1 MAAMAVAFA
10 ACTPKEKTPDVN
22 TITEDGFYVVGEAT
36 GLSEVTAALTM
47 ANGIN
52 EAKSQTVRD
61 GMYEKY
67 IVLQG
72 GKEFSLAYVNGGQ
85 QTAYGATLTEFKP
98 DSFDGIYAD
107 NPADA
112 VFKGALVVGDS
123 APKMKVNKTG
133 LYHIVLDLNKAGDLD
148 DAQIVLSPVT
158 MGVRGGM
165 NNWGFTE
172 LSADGASNDGIT
184 FSVSGQELGN
194 NGEFKFAY
202 NNSWKI
208 TLDSKGEVKANTNLG
223 KDCKPGGDNIV
234 VSDGAGKYKITLT
247 YKLAAGD
254 VANSFKYGIE
264 QESKASYP
272 ENLYMTGNDF
282 GSWVWGSE
290 GVVKLQHISAGGD
303 AKDGCFVVTRFF
315 KAANGVKFSTINVK
329 DDWSKSFGGMTNNSA
344 NASFDAD
351 GNLVVPSDGL
361 WTVTIDYTT
370 DNLTLTEGMIYG
382 MGDCFGGDWTA
393 GKNKG
398 AVNADGTANIT
409 AQNDGNIRVYAPCA
423 FDWWQHEFRPTA
435 DGKIEYREGAELEG
449 GFAVKAGDTVIFDF
463 NAGTATV
470 GGGSTP
476 PAGGSELKTA
486 DELLAWLANPTAD
499 VTLGADIDLS
509 GAAVA
514 PAAEFTGSLDGNGKT
529 ITVKD
534 LATPL
539 IPQTSGAVKNVT
551 FAGSFAAAPTAE
563 KLLLAPIGKSTG
575 DIENVVNKAS
585 VTVTG
590 AAGEGGATV
599 AGVVAEAY
607 GAVKGCKNEGNISVD
622 ASGKDTW
629 TIAVAGVAGFV
640 GAPIEGCENS
650 GEVSLVAGSPLGRTA
665 GMTDISM
672 KYNPVSSVAGVVTYA
687 VSDPTHEVTVKN
699 CSNSGIISFTYD
711 NLNASS
717 AAVSRSAVCGVVAN
731 TGGDV
736 SNCHNTGAIY
746 GTMVAADRSKA
757 YSDVNIILHASGV
770 AGIDYFVKKIK
781 GSADQ
786 NETNITDC
794 TNSGPIYVDSDMTK
808 SNNAV
813 GGVSAWPAAESAS
826 ITVIKNCVN
835 SGHIYVKGLLKIRA
849 GGIAGGTN
857 SIEDCKNTGNIEVEN
872 ADAASVFGLI
882 NGFHSQTHTL
892 KNCEAEG
899 TIKSAVK
906 VGGLGGICGGIGNA
920 ENTLCEGCKV
930 NAAIESSATKQCGL
944 IVGVL
949 NGSTKNITIGTADSP
964 VKVAGS
970 VNGVKATAANFME
983 LVQNADNYK
992 EGVHTFNVVFGE

>member
-1 MAAMAVAFA
+1 MRKFFGFLSMAAMAVAFA

-329 DDWSKSFGGMTNNSA
+329 DDWSKSFGAMTNNSA

-463 NAGTATV
+463 NAGTSKVISGGITPTPGTAPTIKDFAQEYVKILDIWETNIAEEIVMHSSVPEQNAKNAHYVPGDTKITV
-470 GGGSTP
+470 GDKEYNTADMLETALRSYLLTRGYDGNELNKYGPGSIDKILEPKSISGTEVPETHDYTWGNAPYNETSGNGGHLAMGTAENNEHCKVKVDILDNWAMRTLNYNKGKPLSNLCGYSGNQLAGYYGAFCAQRALITYAFFFKYMLDNNLDLGTAVADDAIIRTELFGDEGTGATTGTIKAEWLFSADAMSAYKDTFGGTAGVKSTLEGDGGMYVDSNVSAGGRITYVQVDKAAVDPNQKASRIVGGTGHPYVTGPWTGDYWLFTLSNGTEQPAGTKAHIKYISRVSKTGPKYWIAEYNDGEDWKPAIATSTHTDGFTYNLVMEPDGSTNITV
-476 PAGGSELKTA
+476 E
-486 DELLAWLANPTAD
+486 
-499 VTLGADIDLS
+499 
-509 GAAVA
+509 
-514 PAAEFTGSLDGNGKT
+514 AEFT
-529 ITVKD
+529 
-534 LATPL
+534 LA
-539 IPQTSGAVKNVT
+539 K
-551 FAGSFAAAPTAE
+551 AAD
-563 KLLLAPIGKSTG
+563 KIQFRMRCVSMLQ
-575 DIENVVNKAS
+575 
-585 VTVTG
+585 
-590 AAGEGGATV
+590 
-599 AGVVAEAY
+599 
-607 GAVKGCKNEGNISVD
+607 
-622 ASGKDTW
+622 ASG
-629 TIAVAGVAGFV
+629 
-640 GAPIEGCENS
+640 
-650 GEVSLVAGSPLGRTA
+650 
-665 GMTDISM
+665 
-672 KYNPVSSVAGVVTYA
+672 
-687 VSDPTHEVTVKN
+687 DPALEKCNGGT
-699 CSNSGIISFTYD
+699 
-711 NLNASS
+711 
-717 AAVSRSAVCGVVAN
+717 SR
-731 TGGDV
+731 
-736 SNCHNTGAIY
+736 
-746 GTMVAADRSKA
+746 
-757 YSDVNIILHASGV
+757 
-770 AGIDYFVKKIK
+770 
-781 GSADQ
+781 
-786 NETNITDC
+786 
-794 TNSGPIYVDSDMTK
+794 
-808 SNNAV
+808 
-813 GGVSAWPAAESAS
+813 
-826 ITVIKNCVN
+826 
-835 SGHIYVKGLLKIRA
+835 
-849 GGIAGGTN
+849 IAG
-857 SIEDCKNTGNIEVEN
+857 
-872 ADAASVFGLI
+872 DAE
-882 NGFHSQTHTL
+882 T
-892 KNCEAEG
+892 
-899 TIKSAVK
+899 
-906 VGGLGGICGGIGNA
+906 
-920 ENTLCEGCKV
+920 
-930 NAAIESSATKQCGL
+930 
-944 IVGVL
+944 
-949 NGSTKNITIGTADSP
+949 SP
-964 VKVAGS
+964 VFE
-970 VNGVKATAANFME
+970 T
-983 LVQNADNYK
+983 L
-992 EGVHTFNVVFGE
+992 